1 MSALCH
7 KQTFAETL
15 DTLPIRARQQSLAID
30 VADGNGDMH
39 LQFV

>member
-1 MSALCH
+1 MSAKCH
-7 KQTFAETL
+7 KQRFAESL
-15 DTLPIRARQQSLAID
+15 DTLPVRARQQSLAID

>member
-1 MSALCH
+1 MSAKCH
-7 KQTFAETL
+7 KQRFAESL
-15 DTLPIRARQQSLAID
+15 DTLPVRVRQQSLAID